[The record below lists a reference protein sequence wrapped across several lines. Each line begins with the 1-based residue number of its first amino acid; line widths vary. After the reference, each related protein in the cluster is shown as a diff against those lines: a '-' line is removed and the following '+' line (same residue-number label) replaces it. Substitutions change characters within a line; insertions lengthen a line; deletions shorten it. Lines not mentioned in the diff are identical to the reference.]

1 MLLRCPNNIPDLATL
16 LCTVYDCACTAQS
29 EGTEEEADAEIDKV
43 VAEITAGML
52 SGAVDTPT
60 AKPQQQQQQ
69 EAAAAAAEQQGE
81 QAEEPEADHR
91 EMHAMKAR
99 LESLTFR
106 VILHQLQATV
116 ATAAAAGCTEDF
128 KH

>member
-1 MLLRCPNNIPDLATL
+1 LYLILLVHT
-16 LCTVYDCACTAQS
+16 QS

-52 SGAVDTPT
+52 SGAVDAPT

-99 LESLTFR
+99 LESL
-106 VILHQLQATV
+106 
-116 ATAAAAGCTEDF
+116 
-128 KH
+128 

>member
-1 MLLRCPNNIPDLATL
+1 VSD
-16 LCTVYDCACTAQS
+16 DACTTQS

-52 SGAVDTPT
+52 SGAVDAPT

-69 EAAAAAAEQQGE
+69 EAAAAAAAAEQQGE
-81 QAEEPEADHR
+81 QAEEPEEDRR

-99 LESLTFR
+99 LESL
-106 VILHQLQATV
+106 
-116 ATAAAAGCTEDF
+116 
-128 KH
+128 